1 MSVTVDTRK
10 TGLPY
15 PAHLGT
21 FTWATTPSASAYAAG
36 TTFRASDVGISPGM
50 VFVSDG
56 TRWIPDGP
64 QILGRSASAVSGAAD
79 TAENILAT
87 VTVPANLL
95 GLNGGLLA
103 YSTWSYT
110 NSANV
115 KTLRLR
121 FGGIGGTQ
129 YLLTT
134 RTTEILMHDLR
145 RIRNRN
151 SASSQVG
158 GANSSMLSGLGASA
172 SALITSANDT
182 TAAVDLVLTGQKATA
197 GETLTLESYEVWL
210 TP

>member
-1 MSVTVDTRK
+1 MATTDPRK
-10 TGLPY
+10 TGFQIAPF
-15 PAHLGT
+15 LGS
-21 FTWATTPSASAYAAG
+21 FAWASAPSASASGIGA
-36 TTFRASDVGISPGM
+36 TFRASDVGISPGM
-50 VFVSDG
+50 RFVSDG
-56 TRWIPDGP
+56 TSWIPDGA
-64 QILGRSASAVSGAAD
+64 QILGRSAVAVSGAAD

-182 TAAVDLVLTGQKATA
+182 TAAVDLVLTGAKASA
-197 GETLTLESYEVWL
+197 GETLTLENYEVWL

>member
-1 MSVTVDTRK
+1 MAVTVDTRK

-64 QILGRSASAVSGAAD
+64 QVLARSGVAVSHTGD
-79 TAENILAT
+79 TNETALST
-87 VTVPANLL
+87 VTIPAGAMGVNGGVQVYATHSFTNSVNNKIMRLR
-95 GLNGGLLA
+95 LNGIAGTMFFA
-103 YSTWSYT
+103 STQT
-110 NSANV
+110 TQL
-115 KTLRLR
+115 TLSD
-121 FGGIGGTQ
+121 
-129 YLLTT
+129 
-134 RTTEILMHDLR
+134 MR

-158 GANSSMLSGLGASA
+158 SFASSNVVGLGQ
-172 SALITSANDT
+172 T
-182 TAAVDLVLTGQKATA
+182 TNAVATATINTAAAVDLVLSAQLASA
-197 GETLTLESYEVWL
+197 GETITLENYEVWL